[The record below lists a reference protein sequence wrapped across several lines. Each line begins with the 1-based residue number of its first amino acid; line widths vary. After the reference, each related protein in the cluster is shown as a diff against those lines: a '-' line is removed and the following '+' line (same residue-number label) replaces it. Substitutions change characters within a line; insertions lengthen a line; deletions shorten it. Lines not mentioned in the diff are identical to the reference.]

1 MAYKVSKYSCKN
13 TDDDKTDDE
22 AVCEPYIP
30 PKYTL
35 SQQVIFEIRLY
46 LRDKNIDS
54 TQTEPILQLLSEVR
68 AEGNK
73 FGSDVSNEMHIHF
86 DPKFQMTTYEK
97 KITLIKVIINNKDL
111 FDFDTDQ
118 FLKYMD

>member
-1 MAYKVSKYSCKN
+1 MEFATQQDSSCEN
-13 TDDDKTDDE
+13 TDDEDDYK
-22 AVCEPYIP
+22 PYIP

-35 SQQVIFEIRLY
+35 SQQVIFAIRLY

-54 TQTEPILQLLSEVR
+54 TQTEAILQLLSEVR

-73 FGSDVSNEMHIHF
+73 FGSDVASEMHMHF

>member
-1 MAYKVSKYSCKN
+1 MKFATQQHSSCEN
-13 TDDDKTDDE
+13 TDDEDDYK
-22 AVCEPYIP
+22 PYIP

-35 SQQVIFEIRLY
+35 SQQVIFAIRLY

-111 FDFDTDQ
+111 FDFDTEQ